1 MSQILDIN
9 SICLNYRDKI
19 ILSDVSFAVTK
30 GEFFVIIGP
39 NGAGKTSLLKII
51 AGLEKTQQGSVVV
64 RGKNVRD
71 YTRRS
76 ISQVLAIVP
85 QQIEVGF
92 PFSVSETVI
101 MGRTPHL
108 GILGMEGKEDFKIA
122 QDAMNF
128 TDVAHLAD
136 RKLYQ
141 LSGGELQRVIIARAI
156 CQQPEIILLD
166 EPTTALDPAHQLKIM
181 DLMEKFRR
189 EHGTTI
195 IMVSHDLNLASMYGD
210 RLLLLKEGTV
220 IKTGDPKEVLNK
232 ELLEESYGCQM
243 QVDESP
249 LGQVARV
256 TPIPNKYLHIHEQNQ
271 NNRGS

>member
-1 MSQILDIN
+1 MKHILDIV
-9 SICLNYRDKI
+9 SISLSYRNKL
-19 ILSDVSFAVTK
+19 ILEDISFGVGK

-39 NGAGKTSLLKII
+39 NGAGKTSLLKIL
-51 AGLEKTQQGSVVV
+51 AGLEKSHQGGVAV
-64 RGKNVRD
+64 RGKDIRNF
-71 YTRRS
+71 TRRGL
-76 ISQVLAIVP
+76 SQILAIVP
-85 QQIEVGF
+85 QQVEVGF
-92 PFSVSETVI
+92 PFSVAETVI

-108 GILGMEGKEDFKIA
+108 GILGLEGKKDFHIA
-122 QDAMNF
+122 QEAMEF

-136 RKLYQ
+136 RKLHQ
-141 LSGGELQRVIIARAI
+141 LSGGELQRAIIARAI

-210 RLLLLKEGTV
+210 RLLLLKEGRV
-220 IKTGDPKEVLNK
+220 VKTGDPKSVLNK
-232 ELLEESYGCQM
+232 ELLEESYGCRI

-249 LGQVARV
+249 VGQVARV
-256 TPIPNKYLHIHEQNQ
+256 TPIPDKYLHLHD
-271 NNRGS
+271 